1 MFSKS
6 TAMAQQVEGE
16 AVEAVVVDDQAR
28 EGLAEMFVAAD
39 QAIERKR

>member
-1 MFSKS
+1 
-6 TAMAQQVEGE
+6 MAQQVEKGE
-16 AVEAVVVDDQAR
+16 AVEAAVVDDQQAR